1 MTRVSCSGS
10 DHTTLGGRLAPL
22 SGNVRLMSSPRHR
35 ISLWILLASLIIA
48 SVGVLGISVQ
58 AQRDTAPVIKPYDPL
73 TRW

>member
-1 MTRVSCSGS
+1 
-10 DHTTLGGRLAPL
+10 
-22 SGNVRLMSSPRHR
+22 MSSPRHR
-35 ISLWILLASLIIA
+35 ISLWILLASLIVA